1 MSQELENK
9 LISIIQNTDFSLNQ
23 RLNKLIAEAE
33 KGKDL
38 PELEAPISLLS
49 AIDIEEDKRRE
60 DYVNENS
67 IELSDYSFEKQIGS
81 INKGEL
87 IVLGGRPAMGKTQF
101 LVHLANQVSTY
112 HPVLFHTIDCSIA
125 NITNRFLANETGIA
139 YLEIEQNRLNE
150 NQVVKLKH
158 AKEQFSQKKLYL
170 TNNSVLSW
178 YQIKKYYQELV
189 EYNGIEIIIIDYL
202 QLLNDKGHRNREHE
216 VASIMRHLKAIAKE
230 LNVCVLVASQISR
243 SVETRGG
250 EKRPFLSDLRESGSI
265 EEFADKVLFI
275 YRPEYYGLTVNEYGE
290 SNTNKVEIIVA
301 KNNVFE
307 PTIIQFERDQ
317 KFTNFRSYRFDG
329 QKDLSW
335 DFKVD
340 GL

>member
-9 LISIIQNTDFSLNQ
+9 LISIIQNTDFSLDQ

-33 KGKDL
+33 RGRDL

-49 AIDIEEDKRRE
+49 AIDIEEVKRRE

-67 IELSDYSFEKQIGS
+67 IEFSDYSFEKQIGS

-101 LVHLANQVSTY
+101 LVHLANQVSTN

-125 NITNRFLANETGIA
+125 NITNRFLANESGIA
-139 YLEIEQNRLNE
+139 YLDIEQNRLNE

-202 QLLNDKGHRNREHE
+202 QLLNDKSHRNREHE
-216 VASIMRHLKAIAKE
+216 VASIMRYIKAIARE

-250 EKRPFLSDLRESGSI
+250 EKRPVLSDLRESGSI
-265 EEFADKVLFI
+265 EEFADKVLFL
-275 YRPEYYGLTVNEYGE
+275 YRPEYYGFTMDENGESTVNKMEL
-290 SNTNKVEIIVA
+290 IVA

-307 PTIIQFERDQ
+307 PTIIQFERDPN
-317 KFTNFRSYRFDG
+317 FTNFRSFKIET
-329 QKDLSW
+329 QTNLSW

>member
-23 RLNKLIAEAE
+23 RLNKLIAEVE

-38 PELEAPISLLS
+38 PELEGPISLLS
-49 AIDIEEDKRRE
+49 AIEVEEVKRRE

-101 LVHLANQVSTY
+101 LVHLANKISTY
-112 HPVLFHTIDCSIA
+112 HPVLFHTFDCSIT
-125 NITNRFLANETGIA
+125 NITNRFLANETGIS
-139 YLEIEQNRLNE
+139 YIQIEQNRLNE
-150 NQVVKLKH
+150 NQVEKLKQ

-202 QLLNDKGHRNREHE
+202 QLLNDKSHRNREHE
-216 VASIMRHLKAIAKE
+216 VASIMRYIKAIARE

-250 EKRPFLSDLRESGSI
+250 EKRPVLSDLRESGSI
-265 EEFADKVLFI
+265 EEFADKVLFL
-275 YRPEYYGLTVNEYGE
+275 YRPEYYGFTMDENGESTVNKMEL
-290 SNTNKVEIIVA
+290 IVA

-307 PTIIQFERDQ
+307 PTIIQFERDPN
-317 KFTNFRSYRFDG
+317 FTNFRSFKIET
-329 QKDLSW
+329 QTNLSW